1 MTADPTTR
9 PLLDPAELAAEAR
22 SILACPGSVSLVV
35 DGHPSVLGD
44 DALGMQDVYGTPT
57 FSCPPDSELAVA
69 AAHHRSALITV
80 ESGLGHPGSEERA
93 MTLTLAGRVETR
105 GVEDCACCAETRHVV
120 VLELNFALL
129 TRHAAPAAG
138 DEREPDQ
145 QLRVPLAHF
154 RSPAHHLNRGYLQH
168 SVEHANS
175 CHQEELR
182 RAVSTTTG
190 TPMGRLLGVALAD
203 LSPSGVQVRWIDA
216 EGARHLDVTFPRAA
230 RTTAELGEML
240 RRELHAGIC

>member
-35 DGHPSVLGD
+35 DGHPSVLDD
-44 DALGMQDVYGTPT
+44 DALGMQDVHGTPS
-57 FSCPPDSELAVA
+57 FSCPPESELATA
-69 AAHHRSALITV
+69 AGHHRSALITI
-80 ESGLGHPGSEERA
+80 ESGLGAAGSAERR
-93 MTLTLAGRVETR
+93 MTLTLAGRLETR

-129 TRHAAPAAG
+129 SRRAAPDG
-138 DEREPDQ
+138 DQERPDEQ
-145 QLRVPLAHF
+145 FRVPLEHF
-154 RSPAHHLNRGYLQH
+154 RSPAHHLNRGYLQR
-168 SVEHANS
+168 SVEHANN

-190 TPMGRLLGVALAD
+190 TPMGRLLGVALFG
-203 LSPSGVQVRWIDA
+203 LSPAGVQVRWVDVD
-216 EGARHLDVTFPRAA
+216 GARHLDVTFPRAA
-230 RTTAELGEML
+230 RTTSELGEML
-240 RRELHAGIC
+240 RRELHSGLC

>member
-35 DGHPSVLGD
+35 DGHPTVLDD
-44 DALGMQDVYGTPT
+44 DALGMQDVHGTPT
-57 FSCPPDSELAVA
+57 FSCPPESELATA
-69 AAHHRSALITV
+69 AGHHRSALITI
-80 ESGLGHPGSEERA
+80 ESGLGTAGSAERR
-93 MTLTLAGRVETR
+93 MTLTLAGRLETR

-129 TRHAAPAAG
+129 SRRAAPDG
-138 DEREPDQ
+138 DEERPDEQ
-145 QLRVPLAHF
+145 FRVPLEHF
-154 RSPAHHLNRGYLQH
+154 RSPAHHLNRGYLQR
-168 SVEHANS
+168 SVEHANN

-190 TPMGRLLGVALAD
+190 TPMGRLLGVALSG
-203 LSPSGVQVRWIDA
+203 LSPAGVQVRWVDVD
-216 EGARHLDVTFPRAA
+216 GARHLDVTFPRAA

-240 RRELHAGIC
+240 RRELHSGLC